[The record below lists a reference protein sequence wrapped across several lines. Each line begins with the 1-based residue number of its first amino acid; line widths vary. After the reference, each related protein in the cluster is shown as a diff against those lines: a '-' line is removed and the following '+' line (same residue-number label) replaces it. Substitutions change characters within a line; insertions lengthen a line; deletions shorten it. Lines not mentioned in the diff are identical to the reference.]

1 LFRKTFIYS
10 STDKV
15 LEEGQTYTRPTF
27 AKTLEEIAEKG
38 PQTFYTGNLG
48 KALVEDLQKMGG
60 IITMEDLMN
69 YRLRIYIL
77 RNISQYLT
85 IFSYTVSKPKYTS
98 SCIMLGNYVNIL
110 QVLSSWFIFI
120 YVQFEMSIEKTC

>member
-1 LFRKTFIYS
+1 MFRKTFIDS
-10 STDKV
+10 ATDKV

-69 YRLRIYIL
+69 YRLRISIL
-77 RNISQYLT
+77 SNISHIT
-85 IFSYTVSKPKYTS
+85 WPIFRR
-98 SCIMLGNYVNIL
+98 
-110 QVLSSWFIFI
+110 Q
-120 YVQFEMSIEKTC
+120 IEWG

>member
-1 LFRKTFIYS
+1 MFRKTFIDS

-48 KALVEDLQKMGG
+48 QALVEDLQKMGG

-69 YRLRIYIL
+69 YRLRISIC
-77 RNISQYLT
+77 N
-85 IFSYTVSKPKYTS
+85 
-98 SCIMLGNYVNIL
+98 NIL
-110 QVLSSWFIFI
+110 HEIAELS
-120 YVQFEMSIEKTC
+120 YSI

>member
-1 LFRKTFIYS
+1 MFRKTFIDS

-38 PQTFYTGNLG
+38 PQTFYTGKLG
-48 KALVEDLQKMGG
+48 QALVEDLQKMGG

-69 YRLRIYIL
+69 YRLRISICS
-77 RNISQYLT
+77 NISHFLNN
-85 IFSYTVSKPKYTS
+85 FS
-98 SCIMLGNYVNIL
+98 
-110 QVLSSWFIFI
+110 
-120 YVQFEMSIEKTC
+120 